1 MATALTRPT
10 SFLHTG
16 QVERWINQRTW
27 GRVKNLSV
35 ERAGDSVVIHGR
47 AGSYYHK
54 QLALAAALESVD
66 PETLVFEVDV
76 IPSDCRFIHS
86 FD

>member
-1 MATALTRPT
+1 MEQAPTR
-10 SFLHTG
+10 SMSSLQAG

-27 GRVKNLSV
+27 GRVKNLRV
-35 ERAGDSVVIHGR
+35 ERAGNRVVIHGR

-66 PETLVFEVDV
+66 AETLVFDIDV
-76 IPSDCRFIHS
+76 VPSRLLVH
-86 FD
+86 